1 MPFFTLEGRP
11 AIPVGDGVTVTTVW
25 GEGVMLSFVHFAHAD
40 ALVATHQHPHEQM
53 GVCTEGALELIIG
66 EERRVVGVGE
76 IFLVPSNTPHS
87 ARAVGGPARA
97 LDVFHPPR
105 EDYMRG

>member
-1 MPFFTLEGRP
+1 MPFFTLAGRP

-25 GEGVMLSFVHFAHAD
+25 GAGIMLSFVEFVRAD

-53 GVCTEGALELIIG
+53 GVCTEGSLELIIG
-66 EERRVVGVGE
+66 GERRVVRSGE
-76 IFLVPSNTPHS
+76 IFLVPPNTPHS
-87 ARAVGGPARA
+87 ARAVDGPARA

-105 EDYMRG
+105 EDYMRE